1 MKKIVIVALVMAV
14 LVASGVLAL
23 KTKNMDDAD
32 SNKATQKVTS
42 DPTMKPVTKDD
53 SFTSIDSD
61 INNTVILQ
69 EDFSDL

>member
-1 MKKIVIVALVMAV
+1 MKKIVIIAIVMSV

-23 KTKNMDDAD
+23 KTKRMD
-32 SNKATQKVTS
+32 SELKETTQKVTS

-61 INNTVILQ
+61 INNTVIMQ